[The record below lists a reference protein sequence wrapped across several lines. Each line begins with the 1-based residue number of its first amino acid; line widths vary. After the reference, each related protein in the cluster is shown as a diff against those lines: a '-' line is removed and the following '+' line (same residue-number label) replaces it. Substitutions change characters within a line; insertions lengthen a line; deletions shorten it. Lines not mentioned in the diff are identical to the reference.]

1 MFDERAALQMRI
13 EQLREAEERLLKEL
27 RAERI
32 TIYERLRELDDKE
45 PKGAMNKA
53 AEINQKVLE
62 EMPQTPQANIE
73 NETNAF
79 QAMNVE
85 EPQETTIKKIR
96 RSRPSR
102 RSKSSKMREVAVA
115 ILKEQSEPMRGIV
128 LKKEI
133 EHRTGLTIPNMTSF
147 MKTVENL
154 YDHIKKP
161 ARGLYM
167 YDGS

>member
-13 EQLREAEERLLKEL
+13 EQLKEAEERLLKEL
-27 RAERI
+27 RAERV

-45 PKGAMNKA
+45 ARGKMNKA
-53 AEINQKVLE
+53 TEIYPKILE
-62 EMPQTPQANIE
+62 EVPQTPQANTEKEII
-73 NETNAF
+73 AF
-79 QAMNVE
+79 QAMDVDD
-85 EPQETTIKKIR
+85 PQGMAIKKNR

-102 RSKSSKMREVAVA
+102 RSKSSKMREVAVT
-115 ILKEQSEPMRGIV
+115 ILKEESEPMRGIV

-133 EHRTGLTIPNMTSF
+133 EQRTGLTIPNMTSF

-154 YDHIKKP
+154 YEHIKKP

-167 YDGS
+167 YDES